1 MIAQFALRLVGGI
14 SLMWSLMPRSKVTAG
29 FFRIQMLVVLGFSV
43 LGCVTWESPEPPHSN
58 AITGWLVANGQW
70 LNALLGAAAFL
81 GSVFWTLVW
90 RKTGDAFCIGIACV
104 SNVLLIAVSVEQ
116 FSGSATA
123 VFAELST
130 SATLGAV
137 MTGMLLG
144 HWYLTAPTMSIAPL
158 SRLNQFVLVAAI
170 CRLAAS
176 AVVFATNGDLLVSQ
190 THWMWLSLRWI
201 AGIMGPIAVAFMV
214 IRILKYRNTQS
225 ATGVLF
231 VGVILSFI
239 GEMSAALL
247 AQELG
252 APF

>member
-14 SLMWSLMPRSKVTAG
+14 SLMWSLMPRTEVTAG

-43 LGCVTWESPEPPHSN
+43 LGCVTWESPPAPDVN
-58 AITGWLVANGQW
+58 VVTGWLVENGKW
-70 LNALLGAAAFL
+70 VNGALAAAAFV
-81 GSVFWTLVW
+81 GSIFWTLVW

-104 SNVLLIAVSVEQ
+104 SNILLIAVAVEQ
-116 FSGSATA
+116 FAGSATA

-130 SATLGAV
+130 SASLGAV

-158 SRLNQFVLVAAI
+158 SRLNQFVLVAAL
-170 CRLAAS
+170 CRLTAS
-176 AVVFATNGDLLVSQ
+176 AVVFATDSNLLLSQ
-190 THWMWLSLRWI
+190 TQWMWLSLRWL
-201 AGIMGPIAVAFMV
+201 AGIMGPVAVGIMV
-214 IRILKYRNTQS
+214 IRILRYRNTQS